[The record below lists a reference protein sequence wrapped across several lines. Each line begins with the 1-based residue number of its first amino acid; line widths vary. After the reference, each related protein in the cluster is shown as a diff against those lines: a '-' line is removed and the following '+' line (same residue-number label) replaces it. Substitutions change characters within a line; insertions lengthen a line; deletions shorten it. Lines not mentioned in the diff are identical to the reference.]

1 MEQQIKDV
9 ETMLDEV
16 LESITSHHGEDYAKF
31 VVLMT
36 SVAQMQEA
44 VSSIVYAALD
54 KENSGA
60 KDKFVQMN
68 YGKFMSLIASTCS
81 NLAPDYGLGDDD
93 ELEGALK
100 WAAKIVDMASE
111 KMETPLQ

>member
-9 ETMLDEV
+9 ESMLDDV
-16 LESITSHHGEDYAKF
+16 LESVRSHHGEDYAKF

-54 KENSGA
+54 KEDSKA
-60 KDKFVQMN
+60 KDNFVQMN
-68 YGKFMSLIASTCS
+68 YKKFISLIASTCS
-81 NLAPDYGLGDDD
+81 NLASDYGLDNDN

-100 WAAKIVDMASE
+100 WAGKIVDMASE